1 MPKFE
6 AGPQQVVIIYASKG
20 ESAVMPTFHN
30 PIIPGFNPD
39 PSICRVG
46 EDYYLVTSS
55 FEYFP
60 GVPIFH
66 SRDLVNW
73 RQLGHVL
80 DRPSQ
85 LDLDG
90 TPSSKGI
97 YAATLRYNKGLFY
110 MITTF
115 VESVTGLR
123 RNFYV
128 TSREAEGPW
137 SDPVWLPDAPG
148 IDSSLFFDDDGRC
161 YVSANRQPP
170 EGQQYPKHMEIWLQ
184 ELDLESEQLVG
195 PKYSLWDGALKFIHA
210 QEGPHLYKK
219 DGWYYLLIAEGG
231 TGHTHSI
238 TVARSRSLTGPYEG
252 CKQNPILTHR
262 HLGRNHPIVNV
273 GHGDL
278 VETPNGDWWMVC
290 LGSRPY
296 GGYYRNMGRESF
308 LVPVVW
314 EDEWPVVNPGKGM
327 VELELERPALQEHR
341 FMSQPACDHFDGE
354 ELGLQWVF
362 MRTPRGEFWSLTER
376 PGYLRLKLKPESL
389 ADVANPSFVGRRQ
402 QHIHFAVRTALE
414 FLPQNDK
421 EAAGIVLLE
430 NENYQYRMEISR
442 GGKEKVIRLIERRG
456 GEDKVLAQQTPG
468 AEGQRIYLKVE
479 AVGQEYS
486 FYYAEKPEVWKV
498 LLEKADGTLLSVD
511 VAGGF
516 TGMMMGMFATSHGV
530 PVQSHADFD
539 YFEYLPM

>member
-1 MPKFE
+1 MT
-6 AGPQQVVIIYASKG
+6 
-20 ESAVMPTFHN
+20 TFRN

-46 EDYYLVTSS
+46 DDYYLVTSS

-66 SRDLVNW
+66 SKDLVNW

-90 TPSSKGI
+90 TPCSKGI
-97 YAATLRYNKGLFY
+97 YAATIRYHNGLFY

-115 VESVTGLR
+115 VESVTGAR

-128 TSREAEGPW
+128 TTRDPEGSW
-137 SDPVWLPDAPG
+137 SDPVWLPEAPG

-161 YVSANRQPP
+161 YVSANRRPP

-195 PKYSLWDGALKFIHA
+195 PKYSLWDGALKFVHA
-210 QEGPHLYKK
+210 QEGPHIYKK

-238 TVARSRSLTGPYEG
+238 TVARSREIIGPYEG
-252 CKQNPILTHR
+252 CGQNPILTHR
-262 HLGRNHPIVNV
+262 HLGRAHPIVNV

-278 VETPNGDWWMVC
+278 VETPDGGWWMVC

-296 GGYYRNMGRESF
+296 GGYYRNLGRESF

-314 EDEWPVVNPGKGM
+314 EEGWPVVNPGRGT
-327 VELELERPALQEHR
+327 VELELERPRLPEHR
-341 FMSQPACDHFDGE
+341 FAAEAACDHFDGE
-354 ELGLQWVF
+354 ALGYQWAF
-362 MRTPRGEFWSLTER
+362 LRTPRGDFWSLAER
-376 PGYLRLKLKPESL
+376 PGYLRLKLKPATTAEE
-389 ADVANPSFVGRRQ
+389 ANPALVCRRQ
-402 QHIHFAVRTALE
+402 QHMSFTARTALE
-414 FLPQNDK
+414 FTPLLEAD
-421 EAAGIVLLE
+421 AAGIVLME
-430 NENYQYRMEISR
+430 NQDFQYRMEVWGMSAR
-442 GGKEKVIRLIERRG
+442 KIRLIERRA
-456 GEDKVLAQQTPG
+456 GEEHVLAEQTLAG
-468 AEGQRIYLKVE
+468 DARRIYLKVE
-479 AVGQEYS
+479 AVGQSYS
-486 FYYAEKPEVWKV
+486 FYFAEKSEAWQP
-498 LLEKADGTLLSVD
+498 LLEQADGTLLSVD

-516 TGMMMGMFATSHGV
+516 TGTMIGLYATSQGQV
-530 PVQSHADFD
+530 SSAHADFD
-539 YFEYLPM
+539 YFEYLPVDS